1 MVEYPE
7 LTATTS
13 GALKEAEA
21 MVKAA
26 FKIAAGGLVAL
37 AFAAAVDTAAA
48 REPKSLY
55 TTIDLSACKVVQRHP
70 DGNTFSCNGLPGY
83 PVIYGEGDLR
93 AFVSVG
99 PYSAKQKRRAQD
111 QTLGPF
117 NTIFEGT
124 SRRATLE
131 WRVHGEG
138 DKKIPHATI
147 LRYFTRNDTGRG
159 EVLVI
164 MHVSARETCQAGIID
179 ALAEPEA
186 MAMARQVADGA
197 ARTFSC
203 TDEPVVHGKRGKSPF

>member
-1 MVEYPE
+1 M
-7 LTATTS
+7 TSRRAGATVC
-13 GALKEAEA
+13 GLAAIAL
-21 MVKAA
+21 
-26 FKIAAGGLVAL
+26 AAGAGI
-37 AFAAAVDTAAA
+37 AAA
-48 REPKSLY
+48 REPKSFY
-55 TTIDLSACKVVQRHP
+55 TTIDLGECRIIHRHG
-70 DGNTFSCNGLPGY
+70 DGNTWSCKGLPGY

-99 PYSAKQKRRAQD
+99 TDADKRKRKARE

-117 NTIFEGT
+117 NTIFQGQ

-131 WRVHGEG
+131 WRVHSDG

-164 MHVSARETCQAGIID
+164 MHVGERETCQAGIID

-186 MAMARQVADGA
+186 IALARQVADAA

-203 TDEPVVHGKRGKSPF
+203 KDEPEVHGSRGKSPF